1 MSVAATAAP
10 QVLLLPGW
18 HNSGPDHWQSRWE
31 ALYGYTRVEQ
41 HDWDLP
47 RRGDW
52 LARLDD
58 VVQSTSGPL
67 VLVAHS
73 LGCVLVAAWA
83 KYSQH
88 RQRVTGA
95 LLVAPADVEQEHLR
109 SVLPSWAPIVRE
121 PLPFASRVVASRNDP
136 FGPWPRIQA
145 LAQGWGSE
153 LVDVGACGHI
163 NAESGLGNWPA
174 GHALLAP
181 WLRPVAS
188 A

>member
-83 KYSQH
+83 KYSPH

-109 SVLPSWAPIVRE
+109 PVLPSWAPNVRE
-121 PLPFASRVVASRNDP
+121 RLPCGSCVVASRTDL
-136 FGPWPRIQA
+136 FGPWPCIEA
-145 LAQGWGSE
+145 LAHGRGSE
-153 LVDVGACGHI
+153 LVEAGASAHH
-163 NAESGLGNWPA
+163 NAASALGNRPA

-181 WLRPVAS
+181 WQRPVAS